1 MKYTSTRG
9 GLTGVN
15 FEQVLFSGYAPDGGL
30 YMPEEIPSLDTAI
43 LQTWSTYSYPQL
55 VEEICSLFI
64 SRDDLPR
71 EDLKDLISQAFQRF
85 QHKDIVK
92 LAKLKNE
99 LNVLELWHGVTYAF
113 KDLAMSCVGQLLQY
127 FLRKRQKH
135 VTILVG
141 TAGDTG
147 SSAIE
152 SVRGMANMN
161 IIVLL
166 PHGRCSPIQELQMT
180 TVIEDNVHVFAV
192 DGTSDELDE
201 PIRNVFAD
209 TEFVKKYNIMSLNSI
224 NWARVMVQIAHY
236 FYAYFQ
242 CSPSM
247 QNIPLPLVEV
257 IVPTGAAGN
266 ITAGSIAQMMG
277 LPIRLVAV
285 VNENDIIH
293 RTIQNGDFSL
303 AESIKASLAPSID
316 IQLAQTFASCTVN
329 DDSVIATMLRCWKE
343 NEYLLC
349 PHSAVAVAYHYQE
362 LGLDTRSIPRCCLA
376 TAAAAKFPEAVLK
389 AGLTPEIPPEIR
401 ALETMDTR
409 CTAMK
414 IGDDWEKIL
423 YQTIEEINAFRKT

>member
-1 MKYTSTRG
+1 MSPDVSWRPVPDQVSIGAYLLFDCCAKNGMKYTSTRG

-30 YMPEEIPSLDTAI
+30 FMPEEIPSLDTAI
-43 LQTWSTYSYPQL
+43 LQTWSTYSYPRL

-71 EDLKDLISQAFQRF
+71 EDLRDLISQAFVRF
-85 QHKDIVK
+85 RHKDIVK

-99 LNVLELWHGVTYAF
+99 LYVLELWHGVTFAF

-141 TAGDTG
+141 TSGDTG

-152 SVRGMANMN
+152 SIRGMENMD

-209 TEFVKKYNIMSLNSI
+209 PEFVKRHNIMSLNSI
-224 NWARVMVQIAHY
+224 NWARIMVQIAHY

-247 QNIPLPLVEV
+247 QNIPLPLVEL
-257 IVPTGAAGN
+257 
-266 ITAGSIAQMMG
+266 S
-277 LPIRLVAV
+277 
-285 VNENDIIH
+285 
-293 RTIQNGDFSL
+293 
-303 AESIKASLAPSID
+303 
-316 IQLAQTFASCTVN
+316 QTFDSYTVN
-329 DDSVIATMLRCWKE
+329 DDYVIVTMLRCWKE

-362 LGLDTRSIPRCCLA
+362 MDLDTRSVPRCCLA

-414 IGDDWEKIL
+414 RGEDWEKIL
-423 YQTIEEINAFRKT
+423 YHKIEEVNMRRKT